1 VVPPEAIDAVL
12 AEIFDRGPADDQRPL
27 AVPSTAGSGAGAEDR
42 AAPLD
47 AREKPTGLDDGPG
60 RVLVVDDDA
69 GARLLSRSLLE
80 KRGYAVDEAVDG
92 MEALEVVRAGA
103 GARIELVVADLNMPK
118 MDGLELIWE
127 LRDLE
132 AQGPLAVIVV
142 TGEVDEVLE
151 TQLMEEGADDYIR
164 KPIDPRLFLAR
175 VEATIRRTRE
185 SWRHVRPER
194 ENG

>member
-1 VVPPEAIDAVL
+1 
-12 AEIFDRGPADDQRPL
+12 
-27 AVPSTAGSGAGAEDR
+27 
-42 AAPLD
+42 
-47 AREKPTGLDDGPG
+47 
-60 RVLVVDDDA
+60 
-69 GARLLSRSLLE
+69 
-80 KRGYAVDEAVDG
+80 
-92 MEALEVVRAGA
+92 
-103 GARIELVVADLNMPK
+103 VADLNMPK